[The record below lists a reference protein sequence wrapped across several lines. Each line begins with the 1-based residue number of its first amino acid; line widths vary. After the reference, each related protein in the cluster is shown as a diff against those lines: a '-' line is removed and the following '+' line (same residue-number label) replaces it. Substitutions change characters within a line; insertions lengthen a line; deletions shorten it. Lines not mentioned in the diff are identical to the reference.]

1 MKDRKQ
7 NSKPD
12 TWHESH
18 SVDLATVCW
27 SIIRNGLSGRITVKK
42 PFVMKGNRK
51 KKLRYAIL
59 HWKLTETQWQLMEWW
74 TQVCNVL
81 FKILSVHV
89 DEVRREVQ
97 QWVSTAKC
105 WTMVE
110 ALAAL
115 QPVVLGILSRIY
127 GITNAEKYH
136 LIMINHLVPYK
147 QPLISNV
154 LIFQHD
160 NPIYTVNALK
170 AYLNRKTWLNRLL
183 SSFELFLTYIL
194 HLHVC
199 FLGSNRCYSCLLFP
213 ICLAKY
219 KKKQAQDLCTVLYME
234 RENTHLKFKV
244 KASAIN
250 WTLFKLYR

>member
-97 QWVSTAKC
+97 QWVSTA
-105 WTMVE
+105 
-110 ALAAL
+110 L

-136 LIMINHLVPYK
+136 LIMINHSVPYK
-147 QPLISNV
+147 QPLIGNV

-183 SSFELFLTYIL
+183 SSFELLLTYIL
-194 HLHVC
+194 HFHVC

-219 KKKQAQDLCTVLYME
+219 KKKTSSRLMHSSVHGKRKHT
-234 RENTHLKFKV
+234 FK
-244 KASAIN
+244 I
-250 WTLFKLYR
+250 